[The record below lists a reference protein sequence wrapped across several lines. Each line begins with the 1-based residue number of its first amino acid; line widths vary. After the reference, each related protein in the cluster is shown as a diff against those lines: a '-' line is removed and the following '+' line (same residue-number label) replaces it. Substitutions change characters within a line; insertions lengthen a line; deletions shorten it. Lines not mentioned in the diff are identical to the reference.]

1 MTFQV
6 MGAWWLAAGAGSA
19 TVGAGSSNSLEV
31 KVSAA
36 DDMVKMVFD
45 WVRVD
50 ESEF

>member
-19 TVGAGSSNSLEV
+19 TVGAGSSNSPDV

-36 DDMVKMVFD
+36 DMVKIVFD

>member
-1 MTFQV
+1 MTSQV

-19 TVGAGSSNSLEV
+19 TVGAGSSNSLDV

-36 DDMVKMVFD
+36 DEIAKIVFD